1 MGSPFPGMDPFLENP
16 FFWHQVHSR
25 LIVALANE
33 LGAKLR
39 PKYYAAIETRT
50 YVEDEEGSIFVGIPD
65 AIVFKSASKL
75 GSSDRPSTVASG
87 STLVAPQPQRV
98 RLVESI
104 ERKERYLEIRQVDSH
119 QVILAIEVLSP
130 KNKRGDGRKSY
141 LKKRQAVLE
150 TNSHFIEIDL
160 LRALGAMPVIGIISQ
175 SHYRIL
181 VSNADDRP
189 DADLYS
195 FNLQDAIPVIPI
207 PLQPEDEPISI
218 DLAHLLQ
225 QIYEQGCFDLQI
237 NYQDAVPA
245 PNLSEADRDW
255 IKQVLS
261 G

>member
-25 LIVALANE
+25 LIVALAND

-50 YVEDEEGSIFVGIPD
+50 YVEEEEGSVFIGIPD

-75 GSSDRPSTVASG
+75 GLTDRSSPVASG

-104 ERKERYLEIRQVDSH
+104 ERKERYLEIRQVDTH
-119 QVILAIEVLSP
+119 QVVLAIEVLSP

-141 LKKRQAVLE
+141 LKKRQAVLD

-160 LRALGAMPVIGIISQ
+160 LRALGAMPVIGIQSQ
-175 SHYRIL
+175 SHYRVL
-181 VSNADDRP
+181 VSKADDRP

-195 FNLQDAIPVIPI
+195 FNLQDPIPVIPI
-207 PLQPEDEPISI
+207 PLQSEDEPISI
-218 DLAHLLQ
+218 DLVYLLH

-237 NYQDAVPA
+237 NYQDSVPA

-255 IKQVLS
+255 VKQILS

>member
-25 LIVALANE
+25 LIVALAND

-65 AIVFKSASKL
+65 AIVFKSASI
-75 GSSDRPSTVASG
+75 DRPSPTSGG

-104 ERKERYLEIRQVDSH
+104 ERKERYLEIRQVDTH
-119 QVILAIEVLSP
+119 HVILAIEVLSP

-150 TNSHFIEIDL
+150 TSSHFIEIDL
-160 LRALGAMPVIGIISQ
+160 LRALGAMPVIGITSQ

-181 VSNADDRP
+181 VSNAADRP

-195 FNLQDAIPVIPI
+195 FNLQDPIPVLPI
-207 PLQPEDEPISI
+207 PLQPEDELISI
-218 DLAHLLQ
+218 DLATLLQ

-255 IKQVLS
+255 VKQILS

>member
-50 YVEDEEGSIFVGIPD
+50 YLDDEDGSIFVGIPD
-65 AIVFKSASKL
+65 AIVFRATSTHRSPL
-75 GSSDRPSTVASG
+75 ISGSSI
-87 STLVAPQPQRV
+87 LLAPQPQRV
-98 RLVESI
+98 RLVEPI
-104 ERKERYLEIRQVDSH
+104 ECKERYLEIRKVDTH
-119 QVILAIEVLSP
+119 HVILAIEVLSP

-141 LKKRQAVLE
+141 LKKRQTLLE

-160 LRALGAMPVIGIISQ
+160 LRALGSMPVIGIQSQ

-181 VSNADDRP
+181 VSKADDRP
-189 DADLYS
+189 EADLYS
-195 FNLQDAIPVIPI
+195 FNLQDPIPVIPI
-207 PLQPEDEPISI
+207 PLQPEDEPVAI
-218 DLAHLLQ
+218 DLANLLRD
-225 QIYEQGCFDLQI
+225 IYEQGCFDLQI
-237 NYQDAVPA
+237 NYQDPVPA
-245 PNLSEADRDW
+245 PDLSEADRAW
-255 IKQVLS
+255 VKQVLS